1 MPRDDITVIAP
12 LPSSMNA
19 NEVLQNRPS
28 ILLCNRA
35 PAILDAE
42 LQPKVVLGTVFVD

>member
-35 PAILDAE
+35 PAILDAG
-42 LQPKVVLGTVFVD
+42 LQLKAALGIGFC